1 MPRPTRR
8 LMVNFSPDALGLLN
22 LFASSQTSAAM
33 LLLVLALVYAWARP
47 SWAHIGSR
55 PWAAASGAILAG
67 RAAWLAATTLAGTPL
82 LLHILE
88 RFLTSLGVL
97 LLAWAVLST
106 AGRWKIDRLATA
118 LITLTALLLAASVV
132 VLPSPDLPFNVSWVD
147 FAWALTGAGLSLLAI
162 VAFLIARP
170 PGWRAAA
177 AGMAA
182 ILAGFV
188 AHIAVGPPEMS
199 VPVFVRA
206 GEIFG
211 YALLAV
217 AALRAE
223 SPRIAAPLPNL
234 PPTTPAAHVGEVLT
248 TMARVAAVER
258 PEDFAALVT
267 ESVARALRVEYCL
280 LLTPPDTAGRFSI
293 AAGFDLIR
301 EEHVPG
307 SALDRASCPALYEA
321 MATQKSLMLE
331 VDSAPPDL
339 RTLQHILEL
348 RNSGPALFTPMAAD
362 GILQAGLLLLTPYSR
377 RRWSDKMTATLQA
390 LAAPIA
396 TRLITLRRPM
406 GLPLP
411 IEPPAPGAPAAPEA
425 AERIAELEAEILRL
439 TQSPAA
445 TSAPEERIESERLEA
460 LRAQQEQARQTIDI
474 LEAEISR
481 LKGALAAPEAP
492 PAAPEIERLTN
503 ELSLALREIADLR
516 AELASMGTG
525 SPQPVAPASPAV
537 ATALEELRQP
547 LSAISGY
554 ADLLIAQPTG
564 LLGTS
569 QRKFVLRIREA
580 VKKMEAVLDRFVGPA
595 ELVAT
600 QPAGGWEPV
609 DLLQCLEEGMRSL
622 GDALRDKN
630 LTFRLDAPEVI
641 PPVAGDRPSL
651 QRALAALLQNAAVA
665 TRPGREITIV
675 VRTGSEAG
683 AVSLSISD
691 AGEGIPPDRLK
702 EVFEGKS
709 WATVAT
715 IPGLGRSGAAL
726 AEARASVESHGG
738 RIWVDSQ
745 PGVGTTFTV
754 LLPLQREIVAPA

>member
-1 MPRPTRR
+1 
-8 LMVNFSPDALGLLN
+8 MVNFPPGTLDVLN

-47 SWAHIGSR
+47 SWAHVGSR
-55 PWAAASGAILAG
+55 PWAVASGAILAG
-67 RAAWLAATTLAGTPL
+67 RAAWLAASTLGGTPL

-88 RFLTSLGVL
+88 RFLTSLGIL
-97 LLAWAVLST
+97 LLSWAVLST
-106 AGRWKIDRLATA
+106 AHRWKIDRLATA
-118 LITLTALLLAASVV
+118 LVTLTALLLAASVV
-132 VLPSPDLPFNVSWVD
+132 ALPSPDLPFNVSWVD
-147 FAWALTGAGLSLLAI
+147 FAWALTGAGLSVLAI
-162 VAFLIARP
+162 LAFLLARP
-170 PGWRAAA
+170 PGWRSAA

-182 ILAGFV
+182 ILAGLV
-188 AHIAVGPPEMS
+188 AHIAVGPPELS

-223 SPRIAAPLPNL
+223 APRIAAPLPNI

-280 LLTPPDTAGRFSI
+280 LLTPPDSAGRFSI

-307 SALDRASCPALYEA
+307 SPLDRASCPALYEA
-321 MATQKSLMLE
+321 MTSQKTLMLE
-331 VDSAPPDL
+331 VDPAPPDL

-396 TRLITLRRPM
+396 ARLITLRRPM

-411 IEPPAPGAPAAPEA
+411 MEPPAPEASVAPEA
-425 AERIAELEAEILRL
+425 ADRIAELEAEILRL

-460 LRAQQEQARQTIDI
+460 LRAQQEQARHTIDI
-474 LEAEISR
+474 LEAEITR
-481 LKGALAAPEAP
+481 LKGALAAPEAA
-492 PAAPEIERLTN
+492 PAAPEVERISN

-516 AELASMGTG
+516 AELASSAAG
-525 SPQPVAPASPAV
+525 SPQPIAPASPAV
-537 ATALEELRQP
+537 ASALVELRQP
-547 LSAISGY
+547 LTAISGY

-580 VKKMEAVLDRFVGPA
+580 VKKMEVVLDRFVGPA
-595 ELVAT
+595 ESLSP

-651 QRALAALLQNAAVA
+651 QRALAGLLHNAALA

-691 AGEGIPPDRLK
+691 AGEGIPADRLK

-715 IPGLGRSGAAL
+715 VPGLGRSGAAL
-726 AEARASVESHGG
+726 AEARASIEAHGG

-754 LLPLQREIVAPA
+754 LLPLLREIAAPA